1 MASCARWRR
10 VQRSVTCM
18 RPAVLTGL
26 LFLLAAAILLPPP
39 AAQAQPPR
47 RGYRIGLLAATPAP
61 HLSEAF
67 RQGLRDLGWIE
78 GQNIIIE
85 YRDAGG
91 RIERLPDLAAQL
103 VSLGVDLIVAQAGP
117 ETAAAKQAT
126 KTIPIVFLVHG
137 DPVGGGHVASLAKP
151 GGNVTGTG
159 GFFPELAAKRLE
171 LLKQTVQGLSRVAV
185 LWNAA
190 NPIKHLD
197 WKATQAAGQSLAL
210 TIQSRE
216 LRSEDDFPG
225 IFNALRRERPEA
237 LLVIEDPVMFHRR
250 TLIVEFAAKERV
262 PAIYAL
268 REFAEAGGL
277 MTYGVDLTD
286 IFRRGAAHV
295 DKVLKGAKPADLPV
309 QQPTKFELIINLK
322 TAKMLG
328 LIIPPSLLL
337 RANQVI
343 E

>member
-1 MASCARWRR
+1 MRLIGLA
-10 VQRSVTCM
+10 VTL
-18 RPAVLTGL
+18 VLSL
-26 LFLLAAAILLPPP
+26 NLAPLAAEGQSPT
-39 AAQAQPPR
+39 R
-47 RGYRIGLLAATPAP
+47 VYRMGFLAATNSP

-67 RQGLRDLGWIE
+67 RQGLRDFGWIE

-91 RIERLPDLAAQL
+91 RLERLPDLAAQL
-103 VSLGVDLIVAQAGP
+103 VSLNVDLIVAQAGP

-126 KTIPIVFLVHG
+126 TTIPIVFLVHG

-171 LLKQTVQGLSRVAV
+171 LLKQTLRGLSRVAV

-197 WKATQAAGQSLAL
+197 WKATQAAGQALAL

-225 IFNALRRERPEA
+225 VFNAVRRERPEA

-250 TLIVEFAAKERV
+250 TLIVEFAARERM

-286 IFRRGAAHV
+286 LFRRGAAQA
-295 DKVLKGAKPADLPV
+295 DKILRGAKPADLPV
-309 QQPTKFELIINLK
+309 QHPTKFELVINLK
-322 TAKMLG
+322 TAKALG
-328 LIIPPSLLL
+328 LMIPPSLLL
-337 RANQVI
+337 RADQVI

>member
-1 MASCARWRR
+1 
-10 VQRSVTCM
+10 M
-18 RPAVLTGL
+18 RLIGFVILALSLVLAP
-26 LFLLAAAILLPPP
+26 LAAKG
-39 AAQAQPPR
+39 QPPTR
-47 RGYRIGLLAATPAP
+47 VYRIGFLAATHAP

-78 GQNIIIE
+78 GQNITIE

-91 RIERLPDLAAQL
+91 RLERLPDLAAQL
-103 VSLGVDLIVAQAGP
+103 VSLNVDLIVAQAGP

-126 KTIPIVFLVHG
+126 TTIPIVFLVHG

-171 LLKQTVQGLSRVAV
+171 LLKQTVRGLSRVAV

-197 WKATQAAGQSLAL
+197 WKATLAAGQALAL

-216 LRSEDDFPG
+216 LRSEDDFPA
-225 IFNALRRERPEA
+225 IFNAVRRERPEA

-250 TLIVEFAAKERV
+250 SLIVEFAARERM

-268 REFAEAGGL
+268 REFAEMGGL

-286 IFRRGAAHV
+286 LFRRGAAQA
-295 DKVLKGAKPADLPV
+295 DKILRGAKPADLPV
-309 QQPTKFELIINLK
+309 QQPTKFEFVINAK
-322 TAKMLG
+322 TAKALG
-328 LIIPPSLLL
+328 LTIPQSLLL
-337 RANQVI
+337 RADQVI